1 MTYAVHNL
9 HSPPVE
15 IDDQGTMTL
24 DGKTRI
30 PLPSPLETFDTMEEA
45 LAWQGE
51 RKDSLG

>member
-1 MTYAVHNL
+1 MPIAVHSL
-9 HSPPVE
+9 FARPVE

-30 PLPSPLETFDTMEEA
+30 PLPSPLETFDTLEEA